1 MKGRI
6 LAALWAL
13 VLFSGCA
20 ASRYGVA
27 EGELKR
33 GEYVQALRSYLRGLE
48 PHARDGKR
56 FIYYEREAVTGLGV
70 TYWHMER
77 YETALKILRLVTEKD
92 PDFGKAYF
100 YMGLAYESLG
110 DEANAISMYRRY
122 IRIDPGDPFRHVLAG
137 RYDFLAKRKITHEIE
152 NALKNEAQMDASA
165 TPERSVAVLSFLNLG
180 ENREWEPLQ
189 KGLADMVIR
198 DLSGV
203 DGLNVVDRTK
213 LDQILYELGLN
224 ASSLGDSAAARRVG
238 TLAGARYL
246 VKGSFL
252 VMPDMKMTLDAGVHP
267 FQKADQPTTFSED
280 GNLSTIFQMEK
291 QIVLRIVD
299 YFGITLTTRQKETI
313 LDIPTE
319 NVSAFL
325 NYCRGLDALDSD
337 DYGSAYAYFRQAVR
351 EDPDFR
357 MAKDWLIVRE
367 LWDATHA
374 QNLRRV
380 DRDVAFLTRRGA
392 RARLSVENQPELFST
407 SGRLQWMSLR
417 QNAGFLP
424 GTDSRKSFQE
434 AGLSGA
440 PVLPQRLGE
449 PPVPP
454 PAR

>member
-1 MKGRI
+1 MKGRM
-6 LAALWAL
+6 LVALGAL
-13 VLFSGCA
+13 ILFSGCA
-20 ASRYGVA
+20 ASRHGVA
-27 EGELKR
+27 EGQLKR

-77 YETALKILRLVTEKD
+77 YETALKILRLVAEKD
-92 PDFGKAYF
+92 PDYGKAPF
-100 YMGLAYESLG
+100 YMGLTYESLG
-110 DEANAISMYRRY
+110 DEANALAMYRQY
-122 IRIDPGDPFRHVLAG
+122 PKVDPGDPYRHAMAG
-137 RYDFLAKRKITHEIE
+137 RYDFLAKRKITHDIE
-152 NALKNEAQMDASA
+152 TALKDEGRMDAAS
-165 TPERSVAVLSFLNLG
+165 TPERSVAVLTFLNLG

-189 KGLADMVIR
+189 KGLADMVTR
-198 DLSGV
+198 DLSRV
-203 DGLNVVDRTK
+203 EGLTVVDRTK

-224 ASSLGDSAAARRVG
+224 ASSLGDSAAARRAG
-238 TLAGARYL
+238 MLAGARYL

-252 VMPDMKMTLDAGVHP
+252 VMPDLKMTLDAGVHP
-267 FQKADQPTTFSED
+267 FQKANQPTAFSED

-299 YFGITLTTRQKETI
+299 YFGITLTTRQKEAV
-313 LDIPTE
+313 LEIPTE
-319 NVSAFL
+319 NVSAFMH
-325 NYCRGLDALDSD
+325 YCRGLDAQDAD
-337 DYGSAYAYFRQAVR
+337 DYRSAYAHFRQAVR

-357 MAKDWLIVRE
+357 MARDWLIVRE

-392 RARLSVENQPELFST
+392 RARLSADNQPELFST
-407 SGRLQWMSLR
+407 TGRLQWMSLR

-424 GTDSRKSFQE
+424 GADSRKSFQE

-440 PVLPQRLGE
+440 SVLPLRLGE

-454 PAR
+454 PGR